1 MIGGITAVDANE
13 TKDRLWV
20 LFKPEGG
27 FFI

>member
-1 MIGGITAVDANE
+1 MIGGTTAVDANE

-20 LFKPEGG
+20 LIKPEGG